1 MNAAGGP
8 TFNELEFVMD
18 NDQMASADTSAVAGK
33 GRAPRRMILG
43 GVVALV
49 VIAGVLV
56 VGTQVTGSRSGTV
69 ASAAV
74 CKWGTT
80 NAQTTWALPSSDVKY
95 VRITWTGS
103 DLGGYPNTKFT
114 ATFVSAFP
122 FTVSMATPFSPNS
135 MRNAKAEVQYG
146 PNDANSTLTTMA
158 KVTCAL

>member
-1 MNAAGGP
+1 MGS
-8 TFNELEFVMD
+8 
-18 NDQMASADTSAVAGK
+18 DQMANADTSTVAGK
-33 GRAPRRMILG
+33 GRAPRQLLVG
-43 GVVALV
+43 GAVALV
-49 VIAGVLV
+49 VIGGLVV

-95 VRITWTGS
+95 VKITWTGS
-103 DLGGYPNTKFT
+103 DMGGYANTRSS
-114 ATFVSAFP
+114 ATFVSTYP
-122 FTVSMATPFSPNS
+122 LTVSMATPFSPNS

-146 PNDANSTLTTMA
+146 PNDASNNLTTMT